1 MKLFAVVTNDWQ
13 TPGQELLEWQRG
25 RAGTVEHTHRMLKDE
40 LAAGVYPSAK
50 FGANAAWLRLQALTY
65 NLLEVMKATA
75 LDEQY
80 RQARPKRL
88 RFAIFNHVGAI
99 VISGAQAVMRVVT
112 EVLNQVIGPG
122 LGRARRQPGTRPKA
136 QAHRDATTVTI
147 RGTGGGSA
155 LAQRRQAA
163 LRPPPPLQRT
173 PSTRAW
179 TDFCPSEAR

>member
-1 MKLFAVVTNDWQ
+1 MEPDGFVREWAEVAFVPDRRYERRDSYPFRFVAIRVRSPQGRFFSDGTDVKLFAVVTNDWQ
-13 TPGQELLEWQRG
+13 TPGRELLEWQRG
-25 RAGTVEHTHRMLKDE
+25 RAGTVEHAHRMLKDE

-50 FGANAAWLRLQALTY
+50 FGANAAWLRLQAIAF

-122 LGRARRQPGTRPKA
+122 LGRARRRSWHPA
-136 QAHRDATTVTI
+136 
-147 RGTGGGSA
+147 
-155 LAQRRQAA
+155 
-163 LRPPPPLQRT
+163 
-173 PSTRAW
+173 
-179 TDFCPSEAR
+179 